1 MIPAKRF
8 LGSPLDQITPEAE
21 EEFFTSLRLRN
32 GTYKTTFQRRFS
44 EINHALRK
52 FLESGDIAVGSV
64 LDVGI
69 SSGSNTVELYQDLD
83 SAGYKSKIV
92 GTDLMPDAWLV
103 HVFPGCFALVDDT
116 AYPLRYDVFNRSM
129 KPWVTRNDYRSVVF
143 ILRKCINLVL
153 GFRANQLMRNPR
165 SKAIQKVELVTPRL
179 REHANIIVQKD
190 NITKYNQAFEDRF
203 NFIRVANVLNKS
215 YFSDE
220 ELTVSLGNIRRYMT
234 RPRGAL
240 LVVRTHEDG
249 TNHGTLFDIDGG
261 TGCKVLQRFGQGSEI
276 EDIVLACMRGS

>member
-1 MIPAKRF
+1 MIPANKF

-52 FLESGDIAVGSV
+52 FLQSGDIAVGNV

-69 SSGSNTVELYQDLD
+69 SSGSNTVELYQELD

-116 AYPLRYDVFNRSM
+116 AYPLRYDIFNRSM
-129 KPWVTRNDYRSVVF
+129 KPWVTSKDYRSGFF

-153 GFRANQLMRNPR
+153 GLRAKQMMRSPNSR
-165 SKAIQKVELVTPRL
+165 TVRKVELVTPRL
-179 REHANIIVQKD
+179 AECVNIIVQKD
-190 NITKYNQAFEDRF
+190 NITKYNQAFEDEF
-203 NFIRVANVLNKS
+203 TFIRVANVLNKS

-220 ELTVSLGNIRRYMT
+220 ELTSILDNIRRYT
-234 RPRGAL
+234 TKPRGAL
-240 LVVRTHEDG
+240 LVVRTHADG
-249 TNHGTLFDIDGG
+249 TNHGTLFDIDET
-261 TGCKVLQRFGQGSEI
+261 TGCKILQRFGQGSEV